1 MICKPYDLWHRMSSR
16 YIGKGFLRRSKMV
29 LLKTG
34 TRILA
39 QIKEIVVGLM
49 TELYGQG
56 YTVCYTFIVYWN
68 LLPKGGTFYT
78 VKKVLERGIPVI
90 NIYKRIK

>member
-1 MICKPYDLWHRMSSR
+1 MTPYVITLHREG
-16 YIGKGFLRRSKMV
+16 ILRRSKKV

-39 QIKEIVVGLM
+39 LIKEIVVGLI

-56 YTVCYTFIVYWN
+56 YTVCYTFIVY
-68 LLPKGGTFYT
+68 
-78 VKKVLERGIPVI
+78 GISCR
-90 NIYKRIK
+90 KEEHSTR

>member
-1 MICKPYDLWHRMSSR
+1 MTSYVITLHRER
-16 YIGKGFLRRSKMV
+16 ILRRSKMV

-39 QIKEIVVGLM
+39 QIKEIVVGVM

-56 YTVCYTFIVYWN
+56 YTVCYTFIVY
-68 LLPKGGTFYT
+68 
-78 VKKVLERGIPVI
+78 GISCR
-90 NIYKRIK
+90 KEEHSTR

>member
-1 MICKPYDLWHRMSSR
+1 MTPYVITLHREGM
-16 YIGKGFLRRSKMV
+16 LRRSKMV
-29 LLKTG
+29 LLKLG

-39 QIKEIVVGLM
+39 QIKEIVVGVM

-56 YTVCYTFIVYWN
+56 YTVCYTFIVHWN
-68 LLPKGGTFYT
+68 LLPKGGTFYA
-78 VKKVLERGIPVI
+78 VKKVLESGIPVI